1 MDRFDAMRILLATVD
16 AGSLSGG
23 SRSLR
28 MPLPTVSRK
37 VSELEAHLGTR
48 LLVRARRGLLLTEA
62 GSAFVEASRRLLGDL
77 QEAERAASGEY
88 RTPRG
93 ELRVTAS
100 IMFGKIHVAP
110 MAIDF
115 MQAFSEVQV
124 RLVLADNVVD
134 LPENHLDVA
143 IRIGPLPDSSLV
155 ARRVGSV
162 RWMTC
167 ASPDYLARRGIP
179 KTPDDLLE
187 HDCIAFEGLQQS
199 RSWVFGNRAKPVHIN
214 PRYSVN
220 TADAVIDAASV
231 GVGVARVTSYQAA
244 QAIQAGALV
253 SVLSDYVP
261 DHLPVH
267 LVHSGHALLP
277 LKTRAFLD
285 FAMPRLRSCLLER
298 L

>member
-100 IMFGKIHVAP
+100 IMFGKMHVAP
-110 MAIDF
+110 MAIAF

-162 RWMTC
+162 HWMTC